1 MNKEVLKWLDKKK
14 EYMDQMM
21 GKGTDTETKE
31 WVFKQF
37 IEVVTLEQQLREKN
51 QELIEVTMER
61 DQLVNRIQQI
71 IVMIEQVV
79 EAKLMDISEQI
90 EKENTD
96 RMHG

>member
-1 MNKEVLKWLDKKK
+1 MDKEVLKWLDKKK

-37 IEVVTLEQQLREKN
+37 IEIVTVEQQLREKN

-61 DQLVNRIQQI
+61 DKLVSRIQQI
-71 IVMIEQVV
+71 TVMIEQVV

-90 EKENTD
+90 EKENIE
-96 RMHG
+96 RMHV